1 MGVRYVFN
9 DPVVI
14 AICHTDDQVTIPCK
28 NQILRLSSVTKFHI
42 LSLLFFHINGK
53 RIAFTCIFSHITQ
66 LLIFEYLSLD
76 TTLFVI

>member
-28 NQILRLSSVTKFHI
+28 NQILRLSNVAKFHI
-42 LSLLFFHINGK
+42 LMLY
-53 RIAFTCIFSHITQ
+53 FSI
-66 LLIFEYLSLD
+66 LMEKE
-76 TTLFVI
+76 

>member
-28 NQILRLSSVTKFHI
+28 NQILRLGNVTKFHT
-42 LSLLFFHINGK
+42 LMFY
-53 RIAFTCIFSHITQ
+53 FSK
-66 LLIFEYLSLD
+66 LKEKE
-76 TTLFVI
+76 

>member
-1 MGVRYVFN
+1 MRVSTHDSTVSKIYLKYKQYRLIQMGVRYVFN

-42 LSLLFFHINGK
+42 LMFY
-53 RIAFTCIFSHITQ
+53 FSI
-66 LLIFEYLSLD
+66 LMEKE
-76 TTLFVI
+76 